1 MIKHLFFF
9 LTVCILLSCL
19 EPPNNFEK
27 LPPGPWRVVLKLT
40 DPDQINSTSEVAE
53 VEGMPDYFKLPFN
66 LDVVYDDNRE
76 MEVYI
81 INGEERIKVEEVNY
95 GRDPR
100 TAKDTLQLNLK
111 TFDST
116 LDGFYEDNI
125 IEGYWK
131 VPYRGEDYR
140 IKFIAY
146 YGQKHRFDLPQTKST
161 YNFDGKW
168 KVTFEHDNKDAYP
181 AIAEFKQEGKI
192 LNGTFLTE
200 TGDYRYLSGN
210 AYGNKMKLS
219 VFDGAHA
226 FLFSGNVSNDT
237 IYGEFRSGKHYKSNW
252 MAVRDDEFTL
262 TNPSDMTKA
271 VDEKPIAFAFPNS
284 EGSQTDINDPK
295 YKSKYKL
302 INIMGTWC
310 PNCRDEINFLKEVQ
324 AKHPNIEIISIAFEK
339 YRDTEKAMTILKKY
353 KSQMNFDWPILLGG
367 YANKK
372 ETGETFEFLDKI
384 YSYPTLLLVDDNNK
398 IIDIHTGF
406 NGPATSEYQAFKKDY
421 YSKLAGLNI

>member
-1 MIKHLFFF
+1 
-9 LTVCILLSCL
+9 
-19 EPPNNFEK
+19 
-27 LPPGPWRVVLKLT
+27 
-40 DPDQINSTSEVAE
+40 
-53 VEGMPDYFKLPFN
+53 
-66 LDVVYDDNRE
+66 
-76 MEVYI
+76 
-81 INGEERIKVEEVNY
+81 
-95 GRDPR
+95 
-100 TAKDTLQLNLK
+100 
-111 TFDST
+111 
-116 LDGFYEDNI
+116 
-125 IEGYWK
+125 
-131 VPYRGEDYR
+131 
-140 IKFIAY
+140 
-146 YGQKHRFDLPQTKST
+146 
-161 YNFDGKW
+161 
-168 KVTFEHDNKDAYP
+168 
-181 AIAEFKQEGKI
+181 
-192 LNGTFLTE
+192 
-200 TGDYRYLSGN
+200 
-210 AYGNKMKLS
+210 S

-339 YRDTEKAMTILKKY
+339 YRDTEKAMAILKKY